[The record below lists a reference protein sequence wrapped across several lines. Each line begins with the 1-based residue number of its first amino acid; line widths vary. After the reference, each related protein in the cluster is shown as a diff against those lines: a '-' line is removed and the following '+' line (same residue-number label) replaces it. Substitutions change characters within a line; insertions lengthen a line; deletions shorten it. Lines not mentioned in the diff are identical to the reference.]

1 MKINV
6 PRFDALKLTTL
17 FLILALAFVPL
28 RSDAALSLEPLT
40 WNVIGLDSN
49 DPLNG
54 PNQFPV
60 GARVCSDIDTVDVTV
75 NFVFDSTNAFINI
88 RPGSYTTLDFSE
100 ILAGECVEAYFE
112 IEVDKTTAAFDTQ
125 REYRVVANDA
135 TGSYSTPAARALYV
149 ERLISQSR
157 NEITQIRY
165 GTDPMNLSVVPPG
178 GGLNLVLGNLYYIE
192 LTGGTATQGYEQFQA
207 FLNFPNTIF
216 QLLEVETTYSAN
228 SSPIVNNPNDR
239 PYANACGWD
248 NNINSPTYLSCVG
261 PDGRT
266 GGNNVV
272 TLYTVLIIGGG
283 GQSQSLSSLLYDFS
297 GSSYHYNSDFS
308 IASNVTNI
316 VDPTTADISKSFSP
330 NPTVLGGVST
340 LTITLSNPNAGVL
353 SGYSFID
360 NLPPGMVIA
369 TPSNLSVN
377 ACGTPNITAISGTD
391 EIFFDSGEVGGN
403 SSCTIRLD
411 VSTAAI
417 GDYLNTTENLFVDGM
432 DTGNNASAMLTVNNA
447 PPPGVGVCGIPLA
460 SWNFPS
466 GFDLN
471 NPVPSMNTVAASAS
485 VGSGFTPTSHSSLTA
500 DGSEAWGSNGDTTPG
515 VFNSANNEYFEFAVD
530 TTGLSE
536 VYMTFDAARRG
547 NNGPRGI
554 DVFWDTIPAPPET
567 GLNIFSNSN
576 ALPSQNTT
584 FAFGGGDS
592 IGVSSGLN
600 PTGNTY
606 FRIYFSNSLT
616 VNPGA
621 DAILDN
627 VAFTGCG
634 LAMPPTIAKSF
645 SPNPIA
651 VGGTST
657 LTFVLDNPNS
667 DPLTGAQFNDTL
679 PADVMVANP
688 ANASTSCGGAPS
700 FNPQPGDTV
709 LEFGSPNGGDIP
721 ALSSCTVSVD
731 VTANTLGPK
740 VNISGFLSTTETG
753 VNPDSVATATLSVIA
768 PPSISKLFTPPSI
781 GVGEISSVTLTIENP
796 NSGNAIFGVA
806 FDDVLP
812 APMVVAN
819 TPNVATV
826 GCGAPLFN
834 PLAGA
839 AAVSFSGGTI
849 AAADFCVVSFDVTVA
864 QEGLFTNITSTVSH
878 IVNGLP
884 EQGNSASAN
893 LLVNAPNPQISLLKE
908 VGLSAVGPWFS
919 FTSVALP
926 DEVYYRFTIENTG
939 DVPLSSITLDD
950 PLVDT
955 SACVLPAQL
964 PAPVMANDDHIF
976 RCVVGPFVAVSGSNT
991 NTATAGGS
999 FGNVPVSDSD
1009 SAVYGTVALSLMK
1022 AANPLLYSSA
1032 GELINYSFTVTN
1044 SGFAP
1049 LMGPILVLDDQTV
1062 DESCPP
1068 VNSVGDFD
1076 NFFDPGESL
1085 LCMATYVTTP
1095 ADVNAGSVVNIAAAT
1110 NGQVTSNNDTA
1121 TINLALPEL
1130 NVSKQASPIPFV
1142 IGSAASYSIT
1152 VSNNGNT
1159 ATTAPIAI
1167 SDNLPAG
1174 ISLTGFSGSN
1184 WSCSGVSSVSCTFNG
1199 VLAPTQSTVLTLN
1212 VFVSPLATGGD
1223 NSAVGSGGGD
1233 PQCPQLPRC
1242 TGSVPVPVIGP
1253 LLSTTKVGVLDNTV
1267 VPPNDQSNVG
1277 DIINYTITVT
1287 NNGNG
1292 PALGLSLNDPLLPT
1306 LSCTVGGNPVSL
1318 PMDLAAGAS
1327 LVCTGSYSLIAGD
1340 INAALVTNTA
1350 TASAN
1355 NACPPGDACSA
1366 TEMTPLLTAPVLSV
1380 SKSATPNPFIVGQP
1394 GSYSVTVTNT
1404 GNAATSAPINLVDN
1418 FATGISLSSFSG
1430 TDWNCSGVTAI
1441 NCTFNGVLAPSA
1453 STVLTLNV
1461 NVANGTTSA
1470 DNTAVVN
1477 GGGDPTCPD
1486 AIRCSGS
1493 VPVPVLAPALN
1504 IVKSGVLD
1512 NSVVPPS
1519 SQSNVGDIIAYTLTV
1534 TNTGNATATAVS
1546 VNDPLLPVLACTINA
1561 LSVNLPVDL
1570 APGVSLVCTANY
1582 ALVVNDIDAG
1592 AVLNTATVTAS
1603 NTCPPGDLCSDS
1615 ENTPLVRSPL
1625 LSVSKSASPI
1635 PFVVGSHGDY
1645 TITVENV
1652 GNAATSSAITITDA
1666 LAPGLSFVDYESNNW
1681 LCSGTNVVSCDFN
1694 GVLAPGASTSIVLTV
1709 FVDSAATHADNTA
1722 IGSGGGDP
1730 TCPQEPRCI
1739 GTVPVPVIAPLLV
1752 LEKSGVLDNSIVAP
1766 DSQSNPGDE
1775 IDYTITVANTGSGVA
1790 LGVTVNDPLLPV
1802 LACTI
1807 NALPVDLPMSLQAG
1821 ESLICS
1827 GTYVLTAMDIDNGV
1841 VDNTAVVTASNACP
1855 PGPNCTGSTST
1866 PLSTAPL
1873 LSISKT
1879 AMPNP
1884 FVVGETGEYLITV
1897 SNNGNANTSAP
1908 IVVTDSLATGVVLQ
1922 SSSGTDWN
1930 CVGTTD
1936 LVCTFSG
1943 VLVPSASTQLTL
1955 LVFITP
1961 EAVNGDNTAVVEG
1974 GGDPTCP
1981 TLPRCTDSVPVPL
1994 VGADLGIDKFHD
2006 GDFMQ
2011 GQMGAMFSIL
2021 VTNFGNVASAGTV
2034 TVEDILPPGL
2044 TATAIG
2050 GSGWACTLTPL
2061 RCTRDDALLPGDSF
2075 PVITL
2080 TVDVAEDAPISVINE
2095 ATVMNVGDPN
2105 PDNDRDLDP
2114 VDIEPGTGGVQA
2126 IGIPV
2131 NDHWMLITMAFMLL
2145 LVGYYGLQRRNQ

>member
-1 MKINV
+1 M
-6 PRFDALKLTTL
+6 
-17 FLILALAFVPL
+17 
-28 RSDAALSLEPLT
+28 
-40 WNVIGLDSN
+40 
-49 DPLNG
+49 
-54 PNQFPV
+54 
-60 GARVCSDIDTVDVTV
+60 
-75 NFVFDSTNAFINI
+75 
-88 RPGSYTTLDFSE
+88 
-100 ILAGECVEAYFE
+100 
-112 IEVDKTTAAFDTQ
+112 
-125 REYRVVANDA
+125 
-135 TGSYSTPAARALYV
+135 
-149 ERLISQSR
+149 
-157 NEITQIRY
+157 
-165 GTDPMNLSVVPPG
+165 
-178 GGLNLVLGNLYYIE
+178 
-192 LTGGTATQGYEQFQA
+192 
-207 FLNFPNTIF
+207 
-216 QLLEVETTYSAN
+216 
-228 SSPIVNNPNDR
+228 
-239 PYANACGWD
+239 
-248 NNINSPTYLSCVG
+248 
-261 PDGRT
+261 
-266 GGNNVV
+266 
-272 TLYTVLIIGGG
+272 
-283 GQSQSLSSLLYDFS
+283 
-297 GSSYHYNSDFS
+297 
-308 IASNVTNI
+308 
-316 VDPTTADISKSFSP
+316 
-330 NPTVLGGVST
+330 
-340 LTITLSNPNAGVL
+340 
-353 SGYSFID
+353 
-360 NLPPGMVIA
+360 
-369 TPSNLSVN
+369 
-377 ACGTPNITAISGTD
+377 
-391 EIFFDSGEVGGN
+391 
-403 SSCTIRLD
+403 
-411 VSTAAI
+411 
-417 GDYLNTTENLFVDGM
+417 
-432 DTGNNASAMLTVNNA
+432 
-447 PPPGVGVCGIPLA
+447 
-460 SWNFPS
+460 
-466 GFDLN
+466 
-471 NPVPSMNTVAASAS
+471 
-485 VGSGFTPTSHSSLTA
+485 
-500 DGSEAWGSNGDTTPG
+500 
-515 VFNSANNEYFEFAVD
+515 
-530 TTGLSE
+530 
-536 VYMTFDAARRG
+536 
-547 NNGPRGI
+547 
-554 DVFWDTIPAPPET
+554 
-567 GLNIFSNSN
+567 
-576 ALPSQNTT
+576 
-584 FAFGGGDS
+584 
-592 IGVSSGLN
+592 
-600 PTGNTY
+600 
-606 FRIYFSNSLT
+606 
-616 VNPGA
+616 
-621 DAILDN
+621 
-627 VAFTGCG
+627 
-634 LAMPPTIAKSF
+634 
-645 SPNPIA
+645 
-651 VGGTST
+651 
-657 LTFVLDNPNS
+657 
-667 DPLTGAQFNDTL
+667 
-679 PADVMVANP
+679 
-688 ANASTSCGGAPS
+688 
-700 FNPQPGDTV
+700 
-709 LEFGSPNGGDIP
+709 
-721 ALSSCTVSVD
+721 
-731 VTANTLGPK
+731 
-740 VNISGFLSTTETG
+740 
-753 VNPDSVATATLSVIA
+753 
-768 PPSISKLFTPPSI
+768 
-781 GVGEISSVTLTIENP
+781 
-796 NSGNAIFGVA
+796 
-806 FDDVLP
+806 
-812 APMVVAN
+812 
-819 TPNVATV
+819 
-826 GCGAPLFN
+826 
-834 PLAGA
+834 
-839 AAVSFSGGTI
+839 
-849 AAADFCVVSFDVTVA
+849 
-864 QEGLFTNITSTVSH
+864 
-878 IVNGLP
+878 
-884 EQGNSASAN
+884 
-893 LLVNAPNPQISLLKE
+893 
-908 VGLSAVGPWFS
+908 
-919 FTSVALP
+919 
-926 DEVYYRFTIENTG
+926 
-939 DVPLSSITLDD
+939 
-950 PLVDT
+950 
-955 SACVLPAQL
+955 
-964 PAPVMANDDHIF
+964 
-976 RCVVGPFVAVSGSNT
+976 
-991 NTATAGGS
+991 
-999 FGNVPVSDSD
+999 
-1009 SAVYGTVALSLMK
+1009 
-1022 AANPLLYSSA
+1022 
-1032 GELINYSFTVTN
+1032 
-1044 SGFAP
+1044 
-1049 LMGPILVLDDQTV
+1049 
-1062 DESCPP
+1062 
-1068 VNSVGDFD
+1068 
-1076 NFFDPGESL
+1076 
-1085 LCMATYVTTP
+1085 
-1095 ADVNAGSVVNIAAAT
+1095 
-1110 NGQVTSNNDTA
+1110 
-1121 TINLALPEL
+1121 
-1130 NVSKQASPIPFV
+1130 
-1142 IGSAASYSIT
+1142 
-1152 VSNNGNT
+1152 
-1159 ATTAPIAI
+1159 
-1167 SDNLPAG
+1167 
-1174 ISLTGFSGSN
+1174 
-1184 WSCSGVSSVSCTFNG
+1184 
-1199 VLAPTQSTVLTLN
+1199 TLN

-1318 PMDLAAGAS
+1318 PVDLAAGAS

-1461 NVANGTTSA
+1461 NVANGTTNA

-1534 TNTGNATATAVS
+1534 ANTGNATATAVS

-1561 LSVNLPVDL
+1561 LPVNLPVDL
-1570 APGVSLVCTANY
+1570 APGLSLVCTANY
-1582 ALVVNDIDAG
+1582 ALVANDIDAG

-1666 LAPGLSFVDYESNNW
+1666 LAPGLSFVDYEGNNW

-1730 TCPQEPRCI
+1730 TCPQEPRCV

-1775 IDYTITVANTGSGVA
+1775 IDYTITVTNSGSGVA

-1855 PGPNCTGSTST
+1855 PGPSCTGSTST

-1884 FVVGETGEYLITV
+1884 FVVGETGEYLIIV
-1897 SNNGNANTSAP
+1897 SNNGNVDTSAS

-1943 VLVPSASTQLTL
+1943 VLAPSASTQLTL

-1994 VGADLGIDKFHD
+1994 VGAGLGIDKFHD

-2034 TVEDILPPGL
+2034 TVEDILPLGL

-2050 GSGWACTLTPL
+2050 GSGWTCTLTPL

-2075 PVITL
+2075 PFITL

-2114 VDIEPGTGGVQA
+2114 VDIEPGIGGVQA

>member
-1 MKINV
+1 MKINL
-6 PRFDALKLTTL
+6 PRVDLITL
-17 FLILALAFVPL
+17 AILIFLVSLALVPL
-28 RSDAALSLEPLT
+28 RSYAALSLEPLT
-40 WNVIGLDSN
+40 WNIIGLDSN
-49 DPLNG
+49 DPVNG

-60 GARVCSDIDTVDVTV
+60 GARVCSDIDTTNVTV
-75 NFVFDSTNAFINI
+75 DFVFDSTNPLINI
-88 RPGSYTTLDFSE
+88 RPGSYNSLNFDE
-100 ILAGECVEAYFE
+100 ILMGECVEAYFE
-112 IEVDKTTAAFDTQ
+112 VEVDKTPAAFDTQ
-125 REYRVVANDA
+125 REYRVLASDNSG
-135 TGSYSTPAARALYV
+135 TYSTPSARALFV

-157 NEITQIRY
+157 NEISQIRY

-239 PYANACGWD
+239 PYADACGWD
-248 NNINSPTYLSCVG
+248 NNINSPTYLSCIG

-316 VDPTTADISKSFSP
+316 IDPVTADISKSFSP

-353 SGYSFID
+353 AGYSFID
-360 NLPPGMVIA
+360 NLPLGMIIA

-377 ACGTPNITAISGTD
+377 ACGMPNITAISGTD
-391 EIFFDSGEVGGN
+391 EIFFDNGEVGGN

-432 DTGNNASAMLTVNNA
+432 DTGNNASAMLTVNDA

-460 SWNFPS
+460 SWNFPN
-466 GFDLN
+466 GFNLN
-471 NPVPSMNTVAASAS
+471 NPVPSMSTVAASAT
-485 VGSGFTPTSHSSLTA
+485 VGSGFTPTSHGSLTA

-515 VFNSANNEYFEFAVD
+515 AFNSANNEYFEFAVD

-657 LTFVLDNPNS
+657 LTFVLDNPNG
-667 DPLTGAQFNDTL
+667 DPLSGAEFNDTL

-688 ANASTSCGGAPS
+688 ANASTTCGGVPS

-709 LEFGSPNGGDIP
+709 LEFGSPSGGDIP
-721 ALSSCTVSVD
+721 ALGSCTVSVD

-768 PPSISKLFTPPSI
+768 PPTIAKMFTPPNI
-781 GVGEISSVTLTIENP
+781 GVDEISSVTLTIQNP
-796 NSGNAIFGVA
+796 NSDYAIFGVA
-806 FDDVLP
+806 FNDVLP

-819 TPNVATV
+819 PPNAATV
-826 GCGAPLFN
+826 GCGVPVFN
-834 PLAGA
+834 PVAGA
-839 AAVSFSGGTI
+839 ASVSLSGGMI

-864 QEGLFTNITSTVSH
+864 QAGLFTNTTGTVSH

-893 LLVNAPNPQISLLKE
+893 LLVTEPNPQISLLKE

-919 FTSVALP
+919 FTSVLLP

-939 DVPLSSITLDD
+939 DVPLSPITLND

-955 SACVLPAQL
+955 SACLLPPQL

-976 RCVVGPFVAVSGSNT
+976 RCVVGPFTAVSGSNT
-991 NTATAGGS
+991 NTATVGGN
-999 FGNVPVSDSD
+999 FGNAPVSDSD
-1009 SAVYGTVALSLMK
+1009 SAVYGTVALSLVK
-1022 AANPLLYSSA
+1022 AANPVLYSAA
-1032 GELINYSFTVTN
+1032 GELINYSFTVSN

-1049 LMGPILVLDDQTV
+1049 LTGPIVVLDDQTI
-1062 DESCPP
+1062 DETCPP

-1076 NFFDPGESL
+1076 NFFDPGESM
-1085 LCMATYVTTP
+1085 LCSATYVTTP

-1110 NGQVTSNNDTA
+1110 NGQVNSNNDSA

-1130 NVSKQASPIPFV
+1130 NVSKQANPIPFV

-1152 VSNNGNT
+1152 VSNSGNT
-1159 ATTAPIAI
+1159 ATTAAIVI
-1167 SDNLPAG
+1167 SDNLPVG
-1174 ISLTGFSGSN
+1174 ISLTSFSGIDWN
-1184 WSCSGVSSVSCTFNG
+1184 CTGVNALSCTFSG
-1199 VLAPTQSTVLTLN
+1199 VLAPSQSTVLTLT

-1253 LLSTTKVGVLDNTV
+1253 LLSTTKMGQLDNTV
-1267 VPPNDQSNVG
+1267 VAPNDQSNVG
-1277 DIINYTITVT
+1277 DLINYTITVV

-1292 PALGLSLNDPLLPT
+1292 PALGLNLSDPLLPT
-1306 LSCTVGGNPVSL
+1306 LSCTVGANPVSL
-1318 PMDLAAGAS
+1318 PVDLAAGAS
-1327 LVCTGSYSLIAGD
+1327 LVCTGSYSLIASD
-1340 INAALVTNTA
+1340 INTALVTNTA

-1355 NACPPGDACSA
+1355 NACPPGDTCSA
-1366 TEMTPLLTAPVLSV
+1366 TEITPLLTAPVLSV
-1380 SKSATPNPFIVGQP
+1380 SKSASPNPFIVGQA
-1394 GSYSVTVTNT
+1394 GSYNITVTNT
-1404 GNAATSAPINLVDN
+1404 GNAPTSAPINLVDN

-1430 TDWNCSGVTAI
+1430 TDWSCAGVTAI
-1441 NCTFNGVLAPSA
+1441 NCTFSGVLAPGA

-1461 NVANGTTSA
+1461 NVGNGTSNA

-1486 AIRCSGS
+1486 AIRCNGS

-1504 IVKSGVLD
+1504 IVKSAVLD

-1519 SQSNVGDIIAYTLTV
+1519 SQSNVGDLITYTLTV
-1534 TNTGNATATAVS
+1534 NNSGNATATTVS
-1546 VNDPLLPVLACTINA
+1546 INDPLLPVLACTINA
-1561 LSVNLPVDL
+1561 AVVNLPVDL
-1570 APGVSLVCTANY
+1570 DPGFSLVCSASYSLTAN
-1582 ALVVNDIDAG
+1582 DINTG
-1592 AVLNTATVTAS
+1592 EVLNTATVTAG

-1615 ENTPLVRSPL
+1615 ENTPLIRSPL

-1635 PFVVGSHGDY
+1635 PFVVGNHGDY
-1645 TITVENV
+1645 MITVENI
-1652 GNAATSSAITITDA
+1652 GNAASSNAITITDA
-1666 LAPGLSFVDYESNNW
+1666 LAPGLELLGYTGNNW
-1681 LCSGTNVVSCDFN
+1681 ICTGTTMVSCDFN
-1694 GVLAPGASTSIVLTV
+1694 GVLAPGATTTITLTV
-1709 FVDSAATHADNTA
+1709 SVGSSATHADNTA
-1722 IGSGGGDP
+1722 IVSGGGDP
-1730 TCPQEPRCI
+1730 SCPQAPRCI
-1739 GTVPVPVIAPLLV
+1739 GTVPLPVIAPALI
-1752 LEKSGVLDNSIVAP
+1752 LEKVGVLNNSVVAP

-1775 IDYTITVANTGSGVA
+1775 IDYTITVTNTGAGLA
-1790 LGVTVNDPLLPV
+1790 LGVVVSDPLLPV
-1802 LACTI
+1802 LSCTI
-1807 NALPVDLPMSLQAG
+1807 NALPVVLPMSLQAG
-1821 ESLICS
+1821 ESLICA
-1827 GTYVLTAMDIDNGV
+1827 GTYVLTAMDIDNGM
-1841 VDNTAVVTASNACP
+1841 VDNTAVVSASNACP

-1873 LSISKT
+1873 LSLSKA

-1884 FVVGETGEYLITV
+1884 FVVGETGNYLITV
-1897 SNNGNANTSAP
+1897 SNNGNADTNAP
-1908 IVVTDSLATGVVLQ
+1908 IVVNDTLATGVVLQ
-1922 SSSGTDWN
+1922 SASGTDWS
-1930 CVGTTD
+1930 CIGTTD

-1943 VLVPSASTQLTL
+1943 VLAPSQSTQLNL

-1961 EAVNGDNTAVVEG
+1961 EAVHADNTAVVEG

-1981 TLPRCTDSVPVPL
+1981 TLPRCTDTVPVPL

-2011 GQMGAMFSIL
+2011 GQIGAQFSIL

-2034 TVEDILPPGL
+2034 TVDDFLPAGL
-2044 TATAIG
+2044 MATAIG
-2050 GSGWACTLTPL
+2050 GAGWTCTLTPL

-2075 PVITL
+2075 PIITL
-2080 TVDVAEDAPISVINE
+2080 TVDVAVDAPISVINE

-2114 VDIEPGTGGVQA
+2114 VDIEPGTAGVQA

-2131 NDHWMLITMAFMLL
+2131 NNHWMLLTMALMLL
-2145 LVGYYGLQRRNQ
+2145 LVGYYGLQRRNH